1 MAAVW
6 LNKFKIMKQTIEIE
20 VPEGKKAIIEGN
32 HIRYIDVEYWKS
44 IKTFDDALHYCY
56 DYPPLNQFVEE
67 YDLAGTNY
75 AVSVAKLRL
84 IIAALTNNEKLSLT
98 SGTVYY
104 PALQLYKADYPE
116 PVIGKDIIGTIITE
130 EEKYVVV
137 SITAHTTCLQG
148 LGDFPSD
155 CHFSSVSTGINIGL
169 PSKEIAGHLTKYFGK
184 LLFEA
189 MYGMCNC
196 EWEWV
201 E

>member
-1 MAAVW
+1 
-6 LNKFKIMKQTIEIE
+6 MKQTIEIE

-32 HIRYIDVEYWKS
+32 QIKYVDVGHWKS
-44 IKTFDDALHYCY
+44 IKTFNDALDYCCGHSSLSDFATAY
-56 DYPPLNQFVEE
+56 KTTSTDYEE
-67 YDLAGTNY
+67 K
-75 AVSVAKLRL
+75 VAQLRL

-104 PALQLYKADYPE
+104 PALQIYKADYSE
-116 PVIGKDIIGTIITE
+116 KIISKEVIGTIITE
-130 EEKYVVV
+130 GKRYVVA

-148 LGDFPSD
+148 LGDFPPD

-169 PSKEIAGHLTKYFGK
+169 SSKEVADHLTKYFGK
-184 LLFEA
+184 LLFEV

>member
-1 MAAVW
+1 
-6 LNKFKIMKQTIEIE
+6 MKQTIEIE
-20 VPEGKKAIIEGN
+20 VPEGKQAIIEGSR
-32 HIRYIDVEYWKS
+32 IRFIDTEYWKS

-84 IIAALTNNEKLSLT
+84 IIAALTNNKKLSLT
-98 SGTVYY
+98 SGTIYY
-104 PALQLYKADYPE
+104 PALQLYKADYSE
-116 PVIGKDIIGTIITE
+116 PIISKDMIGTIITE
-130 EEKYVVV
+130 GEKYLVI
-137 SITAHTTCLQG
+137 STNAYTTCLQG
-148 LGDFPSD
+148 LGEFTLD
-155 CHFSSVSTGINIGL
+155 CSTPCISIGINIGM
-169 PSKEIAGHLTKYFGK
+169 PSKETADHLTKYFGK
-184 LLFEA
+184 LLFEV

>member
-1 MAAVW
+1 
-6 LNKFKIMKQTIEIE
+6 MKQTIEIE
-20 VPEGKKAIIEGN
+20 VPEGKKAIIEGS
-32 HIRYIDVEYWKS
+32 HIRYIDIEYWKS

-104 PALQLYKADYPE
+104 PALQFYKADYPGL
-116 PVIGKDIIGTIITE
+116 VTGSKDILGTIITE
-130 EEKYVVV
+130 GKRYVVA
-137 SITAHTTCLQG
+137 SNTAHTTCLQG
-148 LGDFPSD
+148 LGDFPPD
-155 CHFSSVSTGINIGL
+155 CHFSSVSIGINIGM
-169 PSKEIAGHLTKYFGK
+169 PSKEIADHLTKYFGK
-184 LLFEA
+184 LLFEV

-201 E
+201 ELS

>member
-1 MAAVW
+1 
-6 LNKFKIMKQTIEIE
+6 MKQTIEIE
-20 VPEGKKAIIEGN
+20 VPEGKQAIIEGS
-32 HIRYIDVEYWKS
+32 HIRYIDIEYWKS
-44 IKTFDDALHYCY
+44 IKTFNDALHYCY

-75 AVSVAKLRL
+75 AILVAELRL

-98 SGTVYY
+98 GGSVYY
-104 PALQLYKADYPE
+104 PALQLYKADHSGP
-116 PVIGKDIIGTIITE
+116 IIDKDIIGTIISEGE
-130 EEKYVVV
+130 EYIVI
-137 SITAHTTCLQG
+137 STAAHTTCLQG
-148 LGDFPSD
+148 LGEFHPD

-169 PSKEIAGHLTKYFGK
+169 PSKEIADHLTKYFGK
-184 LLFEA
+184 LLFEV